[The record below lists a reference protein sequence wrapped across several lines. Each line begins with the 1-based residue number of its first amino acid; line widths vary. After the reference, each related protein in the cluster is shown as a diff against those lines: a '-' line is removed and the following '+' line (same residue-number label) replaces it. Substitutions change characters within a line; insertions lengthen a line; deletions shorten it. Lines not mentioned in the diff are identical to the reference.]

1 MKTDTKTNT
10 NTNTRKE
17 DRQFFR
23 DLAVLMTLAAL
34 AGAGMYLTY
43 QDALVQDAKVV
54 TRFAAGSLIAMRVD
68 RPGGLLQLPVVTA
81 LTSTATYRLE
91 GALVAAVGDELV
103 LEHRASGKRYV
114 CEAARTLCAE
124 VIASGPK
131 E

>member
-17 DRQFFR
+17 DRQFLR

-43 QDALVQDAKVV
+43 QDAQAQDAKVV
-54 TRFAAGSLIAMRVD
+54 TSAAAGSLISMRVD
-68 RPGGLLQLPVVTA
+68 RTGGLLQLPVVTA

-91 GALVAAVGDELV
+91 GALVASLSDELI
-103 LEHRASGKRYV
+103 LEHLASGKRYV
-114 CEAARTLCAE
+114 CVLAHTLCAE
-124 VIASGPK
+124 VIASQPK

>member
-1 MKTDTKTNT
+1 MKTDTNA

-43 QDALVQDAKVV
+43 QDALAQDAKVV
-54 TRFAAGSLIAMRVD
+54 DSNAAGSLIALRVD
-68 RPGGLLQLPVVTA
+68 RPGGLLQLPVVTV

-91 GALVAAVGDELV
+91 GALVASLSDELI
-103 LEHRASGKRYV
+103 LEHLASGKRYV
-114 CEAARTLCAE
+114 CVSAHTLCAE

>member
-1 MKTDTKTNT
+1 MKTDTNT

-17 DRQFFR
+17 DRKFFR

-43 QDALVQDAKVV
+43 QDAQAQDAKVV
-54 TRFAAGSLIAMRVD
+54 TSAAAGSVIAMRVD
-68 RPGGLLQLPVVTA
+68 RTGGLLQLPVVTV
-81 LTSTATYRLE
+81 LTRTTTYRLE
-91 GALVAAVGDELV
+91 GALVAPVGDELI

-114 CEAARTLCAE
+114 CESARTLCAE
-124 VIASGPK
+124 VIASQSK